1 VADDDP
7 FRGWDKV
14 DEVVVGEVMTAL
26 LGTAAALDEVGAQTL
41 LTRLVLGNKAEPFG
55 YPVQRV
61 KSADLSFGIDCHL
74 ATPTGARPRTIGVA
88 AAHAVL
94 TGGHVLQAAA
104 HARIVAADSQP
115 RRRWSY
121 YSARPGFVD
130 VQGKAAPE
138 DLARA
143 FLETDPDGAVLD
155 LAAVAKQVVDEV
167 NEAVEEEL
175 QGEVALHSAPLTF
188 RWVARVAS
196 TAGMPVV
203 EFVRRPDRTFQVNA
217 VTNPQY
223 LIPLARFCED
233 VALHSWLLSTMTEA
247 FRDSTKALDGLGE
260 LGSALEFLG
269 HLWSPGE
276 ALDERL
282 MPLWK
287 QLEKR
292 LYMSRGWQNQVAQV
306 RDKIAL
312 LTLKRVM
319 QQLPSLNQTATDSW

>member
-26 LGTAAALDEVGAQTL
+26 LGTAAALDEAGAQTL

-61 KSADLSFGIDCHL
+61 KSADLSFGVDCHL

-104 HARIVAADSQP
+104 HARIVAVDSQP

-121 YSARPGFVD
+121 YAARPGFVD

-138 DLARA
+138 DLARG
-143 FLETDPDGAVLD
+143 FLETDPDGVVLD

-167 NEAVEEEL
+167 SEAIEEEL

-196 TAGMPVV
+196 TAGMPEV
-203 EFVRRPDRTFQVNA
+203 EFVPLSDRTFQVNA

-223 LIPLARFCED
+223 LVRLARFCED
-233 VALHSWLLSTMTEA
+233 VALHCWLLSTMEEA
-247 FRDSTKALDGLGE
+247 ILDSTKAPDGLGE

-276 ALDERL
+276 ALDEPL
-282 MPLWK
+282 KPLWD
-287 QLEKR
+287 QLEKL
-292 LYMSRGWQNQVAQV
+292 LYMTRGWRNQVTRA
-306 RDKIAL
+306 RDRILL
-312 LTLKRVM
+312 LTLKRAM
-319 QQLPSLNQTATDSW
+319 QQPPSNQATADSW